1 MKWLEKTIGEI
12 TEIVTKGTTPTTYG
26 FSFTEHGVNFIRAE
40 SISKDG
46 RVNEETFLKISNEC
60 HIKLKRSQLKADDI
74 LFSIAGMALGK
85 TGIVKESFLPAN
97 TNQAVGILRPIKE
110 YVFPKFLQYQF
121 INPNF
126 NELVNRFS
134 AQSAQPNINL
144 TQLKSLKV
152 YTPPL
157 NTQGKIV
164 SILNAYDELIENN
177 LKRIALL
184 EQAGQNIYEEWFVN
198 MRFPGYQNSA
208 INEET
213 ALPEGWNKDM
223 VTQCFDFQRGVEVG
237 SKNYVSEQSEN
248 TVPFL
253 RVGSL
258 KERKTDIFTDLSLVK
273 NRILEPRDLCVSMDG
288 SIGLV
293 GFGLSGAYSSGLQK
307 VDSKDGKYCNG
318 FIYCLL
324 NSDEIQNTI
333 KSYAKGSTILHA
345 SSSIK
350 HMKFNNAPSDIS
362 SEFNNII
369 EPIFSQMLILLE
381 ENNRLKDLRDILL
394 PRLLNQT
401 IKV

>member
-1 MKWLEKTIGEI
+1 MTWKTVRIADLGRVVTGNTPPKKNPDFYGDDYPFIKPTDMRIGERYTPVTEENYSNLAFEKYKKSLIPPLSTCVVTIGSI
-12 TEIVTKGTTPTTYG
+12 GKKMTLT
-26 FSFTEHGVNFIRAE
+26 SEHCFV
-40 SISKDG
+40 
-46 RVNEETFLKISNEC
+46 
-60 HIKLKRSQLKADDI
+60 
-74 LFSIAGMALGK
+74 
-85 TGIVKESFLPAN
+85 
-97 TNQAVGILRPIKE
+97 NQAVNAIIPSTKYNPYFVFYAVKNILQKVKKADTGASSGRENVSKSN
-110 YVFPKFLQYQF
+110 FMSLTLQVPESIEQ
-121 INPNF
+121 
-126 NELVNRFS
+126 
-134 AQSAQPNINL
+134 Q
-144 TQLKSLKV
+144 
-152 YTPPL
+152 
-157 NTQGKIV
+157 NTIARLLG
-164 SILNAYDELIENN
+164 SFDDLIENN
-177 LKRIALL
+177 QRRINLL
-184 EQAGQNIYEEWFVN
+184 EQAAQNIYKEWFVN
-198 MRFPGYQNSA
+198 MRFPGYQNSV

-223 VTQCFDFQRGVEVG
+223 VTQYFDFQRGVEVG
-237 SKNYVSEQSEN
+237 SKNYVSRQSEN

-258 KERKTDIFTDLSLVK
+258 KERKTDIYTDLSLVK

-381 ENNRLKDLRDILL
+381 ENNRLKDLRDLLL
-394 PRLLNQT
+394 PRLMNQT

>member
-198 MRFPGYQNSA
+198 MRFPGHDKIAVDKETRLPKGWVRTILGSFTEIRKGKNITSKSA
-208 INEET
+208 IEGDVPVVAGGLKPAYYHNESNTET
-213 ALPEGWNKDM
+213 PVITVSASGANAGYVNIYLNRIWASDCSYIDSSMTEFVYFIYNLLKINQ
-223 VTQCFDFQRGVEVG
+223 TLLFRLQRGSAQPHVYP
-237 SKNYVSEQSEN
+237 KD
-248 TVPFL
+248 
-253 RVGSL
+253 L
-258 KERKTDIFTDLSLVK
+258 KEMEVIIPDP
-273 NRILEPRDLCVSMDG
+273 RIIKQFEDVVSH
-288 SIGLV
+288 S
-293 GFGLSGAYSSGLQK
+293 YSQIRVLQK
-307 VDSKDGKYCNG
+307 
-318 FIYCLL
+318 
-324 NSDEIQNTI
+324 Q
-333 KSYAKGSTILHA
+333 
-345 SSSIK
+345 
-350 HMKFNNAPSDIS
+350 
-362 SEFNNII
+362 I
-369 EPIFSQMLILLE
+369 ET
-381 ENNRLKDLRDILL
+381 LKKARYILL
-394 PRLLNQT
+394 PRLMNQT